1 MSSIFLPGQQR
12 HILKRFYRSQSEC
25 LRQEEPAIATAGAR
39 VACIASLVS
48 ETAHPLAVRCI
59 AGIEAHKRGAANVF
73 ARHLRFARFRSRCE
87 EALLQLFHDPSEHVQ
102 EEAVKCFLYFENQE
116 LGEYLAFAEAFVQ
129 TSAFKA
135 NPYVLLAALK
145 QTTARC
151 PVFICLVCEQL
162 IATLR
167 SEGLSE
173 RLRIGPPTDTVSQLG
188 LRACSQSREGM
199 DESLETNP
207 KT

>member
-1 MSSIFLPGQQR
+1 
-12 HILKRFYRSQSEC
+12 
-25 LRQEEPAIATAGAR
+25 
-39 VACIASLVS
+39 
-48 ETAHPLAVRCI
+48 
-59 AGIEAHKRGAANVF
+59 
-73 ARHLRFARFRSRCE
+73 
-87 EALLQLFHDPSEHVQ
+87 
-102 EEAVKCFLYFENQE
+102 VKCFLYFENQE

-173 RLRIGPPTDTVSQLG
+173 RLRIGPPTDTVSQLV
-188 LRACSQSREGM
+188 LRAYSQSMEDM
-199 DESLETNP
+199 DESLQTRCLDIIDALPLTGTAQINEVLREYDR
-207 KT
+207 